1 MSGIGVTTDEY
12 EHRMAEIGRPPYR
25 VHLKRDRGTLLC
37 REFVGRRGSAV
48 TVILMDGTVE
58 IVFLMMVES
67 ITTEPPASSTTP
79 ESHPSAH

>member
-1 MSGIGVTTDEY
+1 MTTDEY
-12 EHRMAEIGRPPYR
+12 ELRMGEIGQPPYR

-37 REFVGRRGSAV
+37 REFVGRKGSAV

-58 IVFLMMVES
+58 IVFLMMVGA
-67 ITTEPPASSTTP
+67 ITNEPPASSATA